1 MSENHLKSLIL
12 KHLKISTKMVNLA
25 ILKNYG
31 QIVLP
36 DRTILKGQKLDWKIW
51 MRHFEWFSN
60 NVFRSNFC
68 LWNNR
73 LVHELP
79 FKKRKV
85 EFYCLKLWVIII
97 GHSCNFGG
105 MSITLYGSPWSRAA
119 SESFGPI
126 TATHRKHLKIEKKAA
141 NGNSVIKPASSGF
154 YSSTIF
160 FKTCYFSMR
169 EWETQKFAHFKRP

>member
-1 MSENHLKSLIL
+1 
-12 KHLKISTKMVNLA
+12 
-25 ILKNYG
+25 
-31 QIVLP
+31 
-36 DRTILKGQKLDWKIW
+36 
-51 MRHFEWFSN
+51 MRHFGWFSN

-119 SESFGPI
+119 SEESFGPI

>member
-1 MSENHLKSLIL
+1 
-12 KHLKISTKMVNLA
+12 MVNLA
-25 ILKNYG
+25 ILKNGG

-36 DRTILKGQKLDWKIW
+36 HRTILKGQKLDWKIW

-60 NVFRSNFC
+60 NVFRSNLC

-119 SESFGPI
+119 SEESFGPI
-126 TATHRKHLKIEKKAA
+126 TATHRKHLKIEKRPPTATLLLNLLQVA
-141 NGNSVIKPASSGF
+141 SIQVPFFSKPA
-154 YSSTIF
+154 IF
-160 FKTCYFSMR
+160 L
-169 EWETQKFAHFKRP
+169 WENERQKFAHFKRP

>member
-1 MSENHLKSLIL
+1 MENAK
-12 KHLKISTKMVNLA
+12 
-25 ILKNYG
+25 
-31 QIVLP
+31 
-36 DRTILKGQKLDWKIW
+36 

-160 FKTCYFSMR
+160 FQNLLFFYERMR
-169 EWETQKFAHFKRP
+169 DKNSPISNGHKE

>member
-1 MSENHLKSLIL
+1 MATFWKPEVCSQ
-12 KHLKISTKMVNLA
+12 T
-25 ILKNYG
+25 
-31 QIVLP
+31 VLP
-36 DRTILKGQKLDWKIW
+36 NLSLLTKVDGKCQNWKIW
-51 MRHFEWFSN
+51 MRHFECFSN

-126 TATHRKHLKIEKKAA
+126 TATHRKHLKIEKRPPTATLLLNLLQVA
-141 NGNSVIKPASSGF
+141 SIQVPFFSKPA
-154 YSSTIF
+154 IF
-160 FKTCYFSMR
+160 L
-169 EWETQKFAHFKRP
+169 WENERHKNSPISNGHKE